1 MFKVVR
7 ICNSQFK
14 CIYLKKEKHF
24 LNFLFDFW
32 ILHQIYKIFQEKM
45 MVIANVF
52 PKLQAVK
59 NLGRT
64 LSKKR
69 RFRTRFDSEHVKA
82 SQMPAK
88 MFVEAP
94 LSWFFIIFREV
105 DLENVSPS
113 VT

>member
-1 MFKVVR
+1 MQL
-7 ICNSQFK
+7 S
-14 CIYLKKEKHF
+14 EKQKSF
-24 LNFLFDFW
+24 SNFLLHLRNLHR
-32 ILHQIYKIFQEKM
+32 ILNILTKKM
-45 MVIANVF
+45 IVIANVF
-52 PKLQAVK
+52 PKLQTVK
-59 NLGRT
+59 ILVRP

-94 LSWFFIIFREV
+94 LSWFFIILREV